1 MKKEQPKLEVKRVR
15 IAIWTGVKEQQ
26 KPDIERVRRAVWT
39 GIKRTAEA
47 GS

>member
-26 KPDIERVRRAVWT
+26 KLELERVRRAIWT
-39 GIKRTAEA
+39 GIQRTAEA